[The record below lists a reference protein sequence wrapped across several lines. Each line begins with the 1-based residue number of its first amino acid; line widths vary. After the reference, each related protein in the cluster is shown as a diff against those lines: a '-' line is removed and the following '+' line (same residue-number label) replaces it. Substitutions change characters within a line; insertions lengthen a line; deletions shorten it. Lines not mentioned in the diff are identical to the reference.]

1 MLIELT
7 KDRAEYFVKEL
18 NVWSVNAKI
27 VESTENWATIEID
40 DDSYDP
46 ETIIVY
52 AFNMGVSF
60 AKNLNQTL

>member
-1 MLIELT
+1 MLLIELP
-7 KDRAEYFVKEL
+7 KDRAEYFCQEL

-46 ETIIVY
+46 EDIIVY
-52 AFNMGVSF
+52 AFNMGVQF
-60 AKNLNQTL
+60 GKQ